1 MLRPSTKA
9 RYALRAMI
17 ELALRQGERP
27 VHLHDV
33 GRAQRLSV
41 KYLEQLMIPL
51 RRAGLVRGER
61 GSGGGYRLARPA
73 EEITALEVFS
83 AVEGG
88 FDLLA
93 RVVTPTVCERSP
105 TCVARRLWMDAGR
118 AMGEVLARASLAD
131 LRDGQ
136 RAADDPS
143 PSCGGVAGAA
153 SAPTGAAPQSQA
165 DGARGRRR
173 GTRS

>member
-1 MLRPSTKA
+1 MLRVSTKA

-17 ELALRQGERP
+17 ELALRQGELP

-33 GRAQRLSV
+33 AVAQQLSV
-41 KYLEQLMIPL
+41 RYLEQLMIPL

-61 GSGGGYRLARPA
+61 GSGGGYRLAGPA
-73 EEITALEVFS
+73 EEITALEIFS

-88 FDLLA
+88 LDLLA
-93 RVVTPTVCERSP
+93 CAVTPTVCERSP
-105 TCVARRLWMDAGR
+105 TCVARKLWMEAGR
-118 AMGEVLARASLAD
+118 AMGGVLARASLAD
-131 LRDGQ
+131 LRDEQ
-136 RAADDPS
+136 RAADDPT

-165 DGARGRRR
+165 DGARGRER
-173 GTRS
+173 GIQT